1 MVEIIDGMA
10 LTRKFVSFI
19 VAKPQ
24 LTVVFVTLITII
36 PLLIP
41 AMHFQD
47 NMTADIEAY
56 LPEGDPATEILK
68 EVRKE
73 WSTDVVIVYVE
84 TPNKFDSSQ
93 QVNITNRNILLE
105 MSMLE
110 GDDDFGA
117 STGALDWDKN
127 DRGRNDDVV
136 FVLSIAMVIKELN
149 STYPRLV
156 QALEKQSIEVDEDDD
171 IVHEQG
177 RYAIPSQRRIDEL
190 VRQASDSLKSFVV
203 DTNDDGIWDTAAI
216 IVAITHD
223 VDQKIFM
230 ERVGDNIKLMRLNHP
245 SGSQAIMTQTGLV
258 VVLNDVTDQIYN
270 DLLKIIPVA
279 VILVILVLIAFHRD
293 WKIVFVAGL
302 PVLLSLIWTFG
313 LLKLS
318 GVTLTPMVVAAAP
331 ILIGLSVD
339 DALHVTNRIFEFR
352 KEYGVED
359 SIIWTYKTT
368 GRAIALTTITTII
381 GFTTLVISDII
392 PMRIVGFTLFIGM
405 IAAFVLTIVLVPPM
419 AIATKY
425 FKAEMGMW
433 KSVGDFPV
441 KRRFHI
447 IVVTL
452 VIAMISVYNLSAM
465 STDIRGDESAP
476 NNIDSL
482 SKIKEYTVEFQAG
495 QTGII
500 IVRGNTVV
508 DEPVK
513 NLDLLDAVDKTEIDV
528 AKVENTT
535 AMSVV
540 DFFKSM
546 KFNTTYLPEPFKTV
560 FQLSGISYE
569 LTAWEIIHFDGLN
582 DQQQRQIIEVFYDTL
597 SNETRSM
604 LINDDYTKTLIYTE
618 MPYVNIGKTK
628 RIVDEVNA
636 AIDLHEDEV
645 PGGSISHLTG
655 GAPVSIAIND
665 GILGTQFKTILL
677 SGVLVFFTLII
688 AFALPRF
695 TPASLFKSLKI
706 AVIAMI
712 PLIMVV
718 LLQPL
723 LMIGASSNTN
733 IFTAMLGT
741 IIIGI
746 GIDYSVHMSE
756 RIHQEG
762 MNFEGIARA
771 TRGTGQSMVEASATT
786 IMGVAAGIAV
796 TWHSFAGLRNFFMI
810 ISILLAYALLAGL
823 LVLPAIYAVIAGYHK
838 YGGLNAKAFGVPSFV
853 NKEEED
859 QLFSETTGAISP
871 ARESSHSLP
880 HGSDPG
886 GGEVPK
892 QKKKVG
898 ISFLKK
904 EPVKAQEYVPEEQ
917 ILDADSIDWEDAES
931 FDDE

>member
-1 MVEIIDGMA
+1 MVEIIDSMA
-10 LTRKFVSFI
+10 FTRRFVNFI
-19 VAKPQ
+19 VAKPIF
-24 LTVVFVTLITII
+24 TVVFVTLVTVV
-36 PLLIP
+36 PLLVP

-47 NMTADIEAY
+47 NMTADVEAY

-68 EVRKE
+68 EVRLE
-73 WSTDVVIVYVE
+73 WSTDVVIIYVE
-84 TPNKFDSSQ
+84 TPNKYNPSA
-93 QVNITNRNILLE
+93 QVNITDRNILLE

-117 STGALDWDKN
+117 ATGALDWDKN

-149 STYPRLV
+149 STYPRFV
-156 QALEKQSIEVDEDDD
+156 QALEKQSIPVDEDDD
-171 IVHEQG
+171 LVNQQG
-177 RYAIPSQRRIDEL
+177 RYAIPSQERIDTI
-190 VRQASDSLKSFVV
+190 VGQASDSLKKFAV

-216 IVAITHD
+216 VLAITHN
-223 VDQKIFM
+223 VDQKEFM
-230 ERVGDNIKLMRLNHP
+230 KRVEDNIKLMQMNHP
-245 SGSQAIMTQTGLV
+245 FSTTTMTLTGLV

-270 DLLKIIPVA
+270 DLLKIIPWA
-279 VILVILVLIAFHRD
+279 VIGVIGVLLFFHRD
-293 WKIVFVAGL
+293 FKIVLVAGL
-302 PVLLSLIWTFG
+302 PVVLSLIWTFG

-352 KEYGVED
+352 KEYDVAD
-359 SIIWTYKTT
+359 SIIWTYRTT

-392 PMRIVGFTLFIGM
+392 PMRIVGVTLFIGM
-405 IAAFVLTIVLVPPM
+405 IAAFILTVVLVPPM

-425 FKAEMGMW
+425 FKQEMGLW

-441 KRRFHI
+441 KRRFYI

-452 VIAMISVYNLSAM
+452 ILAMVSLYNLSAM
-465 STDIRGDESAP
+465 STDIRGDEAAP
-476 NNIDSL
+476 ENIDSL
-482 SKIKEYTVEFQAG
+482 NKIKEYTVEFQAG

-500 IVRGNTVV
+500 IVRGNPVV

-513 NLDLLDAVDKTEIDV
+513 NIKLLDAVNATETDV

-535 AMSVV
+535 ALSVV

-546 KFNTTYLPEPFKTV
+546 KFNTTYLPEPFSTIMEIGG
-560 FQLSGISYE
+560 QSYE
-569 LTAWEIIHFDGLN
+569 VTAWEIIHYPFFN
-582 DQQQRQIIEVFYDTL
+582 DEQRRTIIEIFYDTL

-618 MPYVNIGKTK
+618 MPYVNIQKTK
-628 RIVDEVNA
+628 QIVDDVNA
-636 AIDLHEDEV
+636 AIDKHENEV

-677 SGVLVFFTLII
+677 SGVLVFITLII

-695 TPASLFKSLKI
+695 TPGSLYKSLKI

-723 LMIGASSNTN
+723 LMVGAASHTN

-746 GIDYSVHMSE
+746 GIDYSVHMTE

-762 MNFEGIARA
+762 MNFEGIARS

-796 TWHSFAGLRNFFMI
+796 TLHSFAGLRNFFVI
-810 ISILLAYALLAGL
+810 ISVLLLYALLAGL
-823 LVLPAIYAVIAGYHK
+823 LILPAIYAVISGYHK
-838 YGGLNAKAFGVPSFV
+838 YGGLNAKAFGVPWLV
-853 NKEEED
+853 KHED
-859 QLFSETTGAISP
+859 KQDFSSRSAPPDAPPPP
-871 ARESSHSLP
+871 A
-880 HGSDPG
+880 GSKMP
-886 GGEVPK
+886 
-892 QKKKVG
+892 G
-898 ISFLKK
+898 ISLHLRRK
-904 EPVKAQEYVPEEQ
+904 PVLAQQVVVEEKVM
-917 ILDADSIDWEDAES
+917 DAESIDWDEAEHLG
-931 FDDE
+931 DDE

>member
-1 MVEIIDGMA
+1 MVEIIDKMVF
-10 LTRKFVSFI
+10 TRRFVSFI
-19 VAKPQ
+19 VAKPVF
-24 LTVVFVTLITII
+24 TVFFVTLITIV

-47 NMTADIEAY
+47 NMTADVEAY

-68 EVRKE
+68 EVREE

-84 TPNKFDSSQ
+84 TPNKYDMSQ
-93 QVNITNRNILLE
+93 QVNITDRDVLIE
-105 MSMLE
+105 MSMIE

-117 STGALDWDKN
+117 ATGALDWDKN
-127 DRGRNDDVV
+127 DRGRNDSVV
-136 FVLSIAMVIKELN
+136 FILSIAMVIKELN
-149 STYPRLV
+149 STYPRFV
-156 QALEKQSIEVDEDDD
+156 QALEKQSYEFEEDDPLL
-171 IVHEQG
+171 HEQG
-177 RYAIPSQRRIDEL
+177 RYAIPSQERINEI

-216 IVAITHD
+216 IVAITHT
-223 VDQKIFM
+223 VDQKAFM
-230 ERVGDNIKLMRLNHP
+230 DRVDKSILLMQLNHP
-245 SGSQAIMTQTGLV
+245 SGSQTTMTKTGLV

-279 VILVILVLIAFHRD
+279 VVFVIAVLVFFHRD
-293 WKIVFVAGL
+293 WRIVFVAGL

-318 GVTLTPMVVAAAP
+318 GLTLTPMVVAAAP

-392 PMRIVGFTLFIGM
+392 PMRIVGVTLFIGM

-425 FKAEMGMW
+425 FKEEMGMW

-452 VIAMISVYNLSAM
+452 IVAMISVYNLSAM
-465 STDIRGDESAP
+465 STDIRGDEAAP
-476 NNIDSL
+476 GNIDSL
-482 SKIKEYTVEFQAG
+482 NKIKEYTVEFQAG

-500 IVRGNTVV
+500 IVRGNPVAI
-508 DEPVK
+508 EPVK
-513 NLDLLDAVDKTEIDV
+513 NLDLLDAVNATEIDV

-546 KFNTTYLPEPFKTV
+546 KVNVTYLVTYLPEPIKSV
-560 FQLSGISYE
+560 FRLSGINYE
-569 LTAWEIIHFDGLN
+569 LTAWEIMHFEGLN
-582 DQQQRQIIEVFYDTL
+582 EDQQRTVIEIFYDTL
-597 SNETRSM
+597 SDETRSM
-604 LINDDYTKTLIYTE
+604 LINDDYSKTLIYTE
-618 MPYVNIGKTK
+618 MPYVNIQKTK

-636 AIDLHEDEV
+636 AIDEHEDEV
-645 PGGSISHLTG
+645 PGGSVSHLTG

-677 SGVLVFFTLII
+677 SGVLVFITLII

-695 TPASLFKSLKI
+695 TSASFIRSLKI

-723 LMIGASSNTN
+723 LMMGAASHTN

-762 MNFEGIARA
+762 MNFEGIARS

-796 TWHSFAGLRNFFMI
+796 TLHSFAGLRNFFLI
-810 ISILLAYALLAGL
+810 ISILLFYALLAGL

-853 NKEEED
+853 GKEEKET
-859 QLFSETTGAISP
+859 FSDTSSAISP
-871 ARESSHSLP
+871 KRTPTTSAPEWKK
-880 HGSDPG
+880 PG
-886 GGEVPK
+886 
-892 QKKKVG
+892 
-898 ISFLKK
+898 ITFLKK
-904 EPVKAQEYVPEEQ
+904 PVKVEEYVPEDH
-917 ILDADSIDWEDAES
+917 ILDADAIDWEEAES
-931 FDDE
+931 LDDE

>member
-10 LTRKFVSFI
+10 FTRRFVSFI
-19 VAKPQ
+19 VAKPVF
-24 LTVVFVTLITII
+24 TVFFVTLVTVV

-47 NMTADIEAY
+47 NMTADVEAY

-68 EVRKE
+68 EVRLE
-73 WSTDVVIVYVE
+73 WSTDVVIIYVE
-84 TPNKFDSSQ
+84 TPNKYDVNRK
-93 QVNITNRNILLE
+93 VNITDRRVLLE

-110 GDDDFGA
+110 GDDDFGQA
-117 STGALDWDKN
+117 TGALDWDKN

-149 STYPRLV
+149 STYPRFV
-156 QALEKQSIEVDEDDD
+156 EALEKQSMSIEQNDDV
-171 IVHEQG
+171 VHNQG
-177 RYAIPSQRRIDEL
+177 RYAIPTQNRIDAI
-190 VRQASDSLKSFVV
+190 VNQTSNSLKKFVV
-203 DTNDDGIWDTAAI
+203 DTNDDGTWDTAAI
-216 IVAITHD
+216 IFAITHS
-223 VDQKIFM
+223 VDQKLFM
-230 ERVGDNIKLMRLNHP
+230 ERVDSSIKLMKMSHSSP
-245 SGSQAIMTQTGLV
+245 STTLTQTGLV

-270 DLLKIIPVA
+270 DLLRIIPVA
-279 VILVILVLIAFHRD
+279 VLFVVGVLVAFHRD
-293 WKIVFVAGL
+293 FKIVLVAGL
-302 PVLLSLIWTFG
+302 PVVLSLIWTFG

-352 KEYGVED
+352 KEYDVAD
-359 SIIWTYKTT
+359 SIIWTYRTT

-392 PMRIVGFTLFIGM
+392 PMRIVGVTLFIGM
-405 IAAFVLTIVLVPPM
+405 IAAFVLTVVLVPPM

-425 FKAEMGMW
+425 FKKEMNMW

-441 KRRFHI
+441 KRRFYI

-452 VIAMISVYNLSAM
+452 IVAMISLYNLSAM
-465 STDIRGDESAP
+465 STDIRGDEAAP
-476 NNIDSL
+476 GNIDSL
-482 SKIKEYTVEFQAG
+482 NKIKEYTVEFQAG

-500 IVRGNTVV
+500 IVRGNPTLN
-508 DEPVK
+508 EPVK
-513 NLDLLDAVDKTEIDV
+513 NIDLLDAVNATEIDV

-540 DFFKSM
+540 DFLKSM
-546 KFNTTYLPEPFKTV
+546 KFNTTYLPEPFKSV
-560 FQLSGISYE
+560 LEIGGQSYE
-569 LTAWEIIHFDGLN
+569 VSAWEIIHVEGGPLITDEH
-582 DQQQRQIIEVFYDTL
+582 RRTIIEIFYDTL

-604 LINDDYTKTLIYTE
+604 LINDDYSKTLIYTE
-618 MPYVNIGKTK
+618 MPYVNIQKTK
-628 RIVDEVNA
+628 RIVDEVNE
-636 AIDLHEDEV
+636 AIDKNEHEMIII
-645 PGGSISHLTG
+645 GGSISHLTG

-677 SGVLVFFTLII
+677 SGILVFITLII

-695 TPASLFKSLKI
+695 TPASMFKSLKI
-706 AVIAMI
+706 ATIAMI

-723 LMIGASSNTN
+723 LMMGAASHTN

-741 IIIGI
+741 IIIGM
-746 GIDYSVHMSE
+746 GVDYSVHMSE

-762 MNFEGIARA
+762 TNFEGIARA

-796 TWHSFAGLRNFFMI
+796 TLHSFAGLRNFFVI
-810 ISILLAYALLAGL
+810 ISVLLFYALLAGL
-823 LVLPAIYAVIAGYHK
+823 LVLPAIYAVISGYHK
-838 YGGLNAKAFGVPSFV
+838 YGGLNARAFGVPSFV
-853 NKEEED
+853 KHEE
-859 QLFSETTGAISP
+859 QLSFSEKPSVP
-871 ARESSHSLP
+871 DARTDGKLKK
-880 HGSDPG
+880 
-886 GGEVPK
+886 PK
-892 QKKKVG
+892 KIG
-898 ISFLKK
+898 ISLLHKK
-904 EPVKAQEYVPEEQ
+904 EPVKAQEVVEEEP
-917 ILDADSIDWEDAES
+917 IADAESIDWDEAEIL
-931 FDDE
+931 DDE